1 MSGPLER
8 GKDWGC
14 GVVELVT
21 HVHVTCTDSWSQ
33 GDGEVHAGLL
43 FLYLSSSFLPSFLL
57 VPVELPHLV
66 KYMSSTDLTVPA
78 ISYFLWLTGYISE
91 VTGNMKFSWLHS
103 FYLIL
108 PSIKSF
114 QQQTIPGSV

>member
-8 GKDWGC
+8 GKGLGLWSC
-14 GVVELVT
+14 GVGYT
-21 HVHVTCTDSWSQ
+21 CTCTCTDSWFQ

-43 FLYLSSSFLPSFLL
+43 FLYLSFIFLPSSFLL

-78 ISYFLWLTGYISE
+78 ISYFLWLTGYI
-91 VTGNMKFSWLHS
+91 
-103 FYLIL
+103 
-108 PSIKSF
+108 
-114 QQQTIPGSV
+114 

>member
-33 GDGEVHAGLL
+33 GDGEFMQVFYFYI
-43 FLYLSSSFLPSFLL
+43 FLPPSFLPSFLL
-57 VPVELPHLV
+57 VPGELPHLV

-78 ISYFLWLTGYISE
+78 ISYFL
-91 VTGNMKFSWLHS
+91 
-103 FYLIL
+103 
-108 PSIKSF
+108 
-114 QQQTIPGSV
+114 

>member
-43 FLYLSSSFLPSFLL
+43 FLYLSFIFLPSFLL
-57 VPVELPHLV
+57 VPVELPYLV
-66 KYMSSTDLTVPA
+66 KYMSST
-78 ISYFLWLTGYISE
+78 
-91 VTGNMKFSWLHS
+91 
-103 FYLIL
+103 
-108 PSIKSF
+108 
-114 QQQTIPGSV
+114 

>member
-1 MSGPLER
+1 MKWTGRGRARGCDFCFGGKDRYEVSGPLER

-21 HVHVTCTDSWSQ
+21 HVHIHVQ
-33 GDGEVHAGLL
+33 IVGPRGMGRFMQV
-43 FLYLSSSFLPSFLL
+43 FYFYIFLSSSFLPSFLL

-78 ISYFLWLTGYISE
+78 ISYFL
-91 VTGNMKFSWLHS
+91 
-103 FYLIL
+103 
-108 PSIKSF
+108 
-114 QQQTIPGSV
+114 

>member
-14 GVVELVT
+14 GVGELVT

-43 FLYLSSSFLPSFLL
+43 FLYLSSSFLLPSFLL

-66 KYMSSTDLTVPA
+66 KYMSST
-78 ISYFLWLTGYISE
+78 
-91 VTGNMKFSWLHS
+91 
-103 FYLIL
+103 
-108 PSIKSF
+108 
-114 QQQTIPGSV
+114 

>member
-14 GVVELVT
+14 GVGYT
-21 HVHVTCTDSWSQ
+21 CTCTCTDSWSQ
-33 GDGEVHAGLL
+33 GDREVHAGLL
-43 FLYLSSSFLPSFLL
+43 FLYLSFILPSFLL

-78 ISYFLWLTGYISE
+78 ISYFPRCFRLAGYRYI
-91 VTGNMKFSWLHS
+91 
-103 FYLIL
+103 
-108 PSIKSF
+108 
-114 QQQTIPGSV
+114 

>member
-1 MSGPLER
+1 MNFCFGGKDRYEVSGPLER

-33 GDGEVHAGLL
+33 GDGVVHAGLL

-78 ISYFLWLTGYISE
+78 ISYFPRCFRLAGYRYI
-91 VTGNMKFSWLHS
+91 
-103 FYLIL
+103 
-108 PSIKSF
+108 
-114 QQQTIPGSV
+114 